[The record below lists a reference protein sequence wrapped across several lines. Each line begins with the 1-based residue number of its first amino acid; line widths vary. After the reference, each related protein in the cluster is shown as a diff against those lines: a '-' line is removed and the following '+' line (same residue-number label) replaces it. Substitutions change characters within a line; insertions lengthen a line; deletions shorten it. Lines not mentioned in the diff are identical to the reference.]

1 MPAVPA
7 LGQQRDAIECLDGLL
22 ALDAT
27 APVVLLSFAE
37 PALDGSGDQ
46 AAARLCVEVPDI
58 EDVARRL
65 GLARWVCGLA

>member
-1 MPAVPA
+1 MPAGPA

-22 ALDAT
+22 TLDAT

-37 PALDGSGDQ
+37 LALDGSGDQ
-46 AAARLCVEVPDI
+46 AAARLYI

-65 GLARWVCGLA
+65 GLAR